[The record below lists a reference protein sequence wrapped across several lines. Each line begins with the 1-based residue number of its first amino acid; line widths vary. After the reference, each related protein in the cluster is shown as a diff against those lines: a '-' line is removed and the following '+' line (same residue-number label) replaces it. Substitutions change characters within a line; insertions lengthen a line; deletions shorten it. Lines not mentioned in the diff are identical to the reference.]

1 MSLLDKLDI
10 ELEFNEEKHTYTYNG
25 HTFSCSVTEF
35 VHSKFPKFVEE
46 EVINNILGSRKMS
59 DPNYEYYGMSKDD
72 IKKHWKNGSDLGTIM
87 HAQIE
92 DYYKSGRTKLPAV
105 ITQEFGYFLNFDRD
119 YNFINP
125 FRMEQRIFSVELDI
139 AGSIDLLVRNPNGT
153 FVIIDW
159 KRAKNIDTSQEVTRF
174 TKFGL
179 LPGISHI
186 TNTNYNHYCFQLNV
200 YRYILET
207 EYNMRVVG
215 MSLVVLHPNNKSK
228 NYEIH
233 NVPFMEQEME
243 YIMDLRRKEVAAKR
257 K

>member
-1 MSLLDKLDI
+1 MAKLDKLDI
-10 ELEFNEEKHTYTYNG
+10 QLEFNEEAHTYTYNG
-25 HTFSCSVTEF
+25 HVFSCSVTEF
-35 VHSKFPKFVEE
+35 VHKKFPAFNTD
-46 EVINNILGSRKMS
+46 EVINNILNSRKMN
-59 DPNYEYYGMSKDD
+59 DPNYEYYGMSKED
-72 IKKHWKNGSDLGTIM
+72 IKRHWKKGSDLGTIM

-92 DYYKSGRTKLPAV
+92 DYYNSGRTKLPEV

-119 YNFINP
+119 NSTLDP

-139 AGSIDLLVRNPNGT
+139 AGSIDLLVRNPNNT
-153 FVIIDW
+153 FSIIDW
-159 KRAKNIDTSQEVTRF
+159 KRAKNMDLSQEVTRF

-186 TNTNYNHYCFQLNV
+186 TSTNYNHYCFQLNV

-207 EYNMRVVG
+207 EYNMRIVS
-215 MSLVVLHPNNKSK
+215 MKLVVLHPNNKSG

-233 NVPFMEQEME
+233 DVPFMDNEME
-243 YIMDLRRKEVAAKR
+243 YIMDLRRKEVATK